1 MYDHRLSA
9 FDQTVTIIHPG
20 EYLVSREDI
29 IISTVLG
36 SCIAV
41 AIRDE
46 YAGIGGLN
54 HFMLPGIA
62 GRGEHPAAPKAFAT
76 EDAKYGMYAM
86 ELLINDLLR
95 EGCRRERL
103 KSKVFGGAALLGFGS
118 RGQRTV
124 AEENIE
130 FVMEF
135 LAAEKI
141 PILATDVG
149 GNEARKILFFVKSG
163 KVLLKR
169 ITGTLTKVVD
179 QEESTYRERIISKP
193 AGDIVLFAD

>member
-1 MYDHRLSA
+1 MFDHRLSA
-9 FDQTVTIIHPG
+9 FEQTVTIIHPG

-41 AIRDE
+41 AMRDE
-46 YAGIGGLN
+46 VAGIGGLN
-54 HFMLPGIA
+54 HFMLPGIS
-62 GRGEHPAAPKAFAT
+62 GPGDRHSGPKAFAT

-95 EGCRRERL
+95 EGCRRDRL
-103 KSKVFGGAALLGFGS
+103 RSKVFGGAALLGFGS
-118 RGQRTV
+118 QGQRTV

-130 FVMEF
+130 FVMDF
-135 LAAEKI
+135 LETEKI

-149 GNEARKILFFVKSG
+149 GQEARKILFFVKSG

-169 ITGTLTKVVD
+169 ITGTMTKIVNL
-179 QEESTYRERIISKP
+179 EESTYRQRIKSKES
-193 AGDIVLFAD
+193 GDIVLFTN